1 MMARYHFQKI
11 PNTTEGKELVRFKMS
26 TEICNKTKS
35 RLTDAMKRE
44 KKRIYDAEWWQN
56 NKEKK
61 RIYDAKYQQNNK
73 EKRRIDQAE
82 YRQNNKE
89 KIRIGQAKYR
99 QNNKEKIRI
108 YDAKYKQNNK
118 EIICYHNSTR
128 RAKLLN
134 AIPSWLL
141 NCKVEKKRISSYFA
155 LSEWYQKIDGIKR
168 HVDHMWPLSDGGPHW
183 SGNLQIL
190 TALENNKKWAKVC
203 PIIKK
208 QIQLNLEET
217 RNIMSNSLN
226 LTKRIN

>member
-1 MMARYHFQKI
+1 MDKDFNLKV
-11 PNTTEGKELVRFKMS
+11 TVR
-26 TEICNKTKS
+26 N
-35 RLTDAMKRE
+35 RQL
-44 KKRIYDAEWWQN
+44 YQAEYRQN
-56 NKEKK
+56 NKEEI
-61 RIYDAKYQQNNK
+61 RIYKAKYQQNNK
-73 EKRRIDQAE
+73 EKIRIYQAE

-89 KIRIGQAKYR
+89 KKRIANAKYQ
-99 QNNKEKIRI
+99 QNNKEKTRI
-108 YDAKYKQNNK
+108 ANAKYKQNNK
-118 EIICYHNSTR
+118 EIIYYHNSTR

-203 PIIKK
+203 PVLKE